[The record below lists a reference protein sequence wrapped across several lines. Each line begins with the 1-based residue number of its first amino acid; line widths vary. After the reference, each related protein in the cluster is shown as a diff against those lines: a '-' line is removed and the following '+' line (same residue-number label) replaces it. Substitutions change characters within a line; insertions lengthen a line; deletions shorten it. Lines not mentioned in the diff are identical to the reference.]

1 MTRIHLLA
9 GAAVFALAACGGG
22 ETTAPAPAESAADP
36 ETVAEQPTETV
47 EATSGFADLEGVAA
61 DYSLEITHA
70 YLAAYVGHANGL
82 SRYQINFTALDASLS
97 FDPAA
102 PESAAITFTVDTSGV
117 QTNYPGDYKAGHA
130 DSGHDSWNDDVAN
143 DGKWLNST
151 EHGTA
156 TFVSTGATRTGDN
169 TGTVTGDLTLLGQ
182 TNEVTF
188 DVTYN
193 GNGTARGSDRALIG
207 FDATTTINRSEWG
220 MGAYIPV
227 ISDDVRLDFS
237 GEFIQDAAE

>member
-1 MTRIHLLA
+1 MTRIQLLA
-9 GAAVFALAACGGG
+9 GAAIFALAACGGG
-22 ETTAPAPAESAADP
+22 ETTEPAPAADTAAQP
-36 ETVAEQPTETV
+36 EVIEQPTDTA
-47 EATSGFADLEGVAA
+47 EATSGFADVDGVAG
-61 DYSLEITHA
+61 DYELEITHA
-70 YLAAYVGHANGL
+70 YLAAYVGHGNGL
-82 SRYQINFTALDASLS
+82 SRYQISFTDLAADLS

-102 PESAAITFTVDTSGV
+102 PESSAITFTVNTSGV

-130 DSGHDSWNDDVAN
+130 DSGHDSWNEDVAN

-156 TFVSTGATRTGDN
+156 TFVSTSATRTGDN
-169 TGTVTGDLTLLGQ
+169 TGTITGDLTLLGA

-193 GNGTARGSDRALIG
+193 GAGETRRGAVPLLG

-220 MGAYIPV
+220 MGSYIPV

-237 GEFIQDAAE
+237 GEFIQKTVE

>member
-1 MTRIHLLA
+1 MKRTQLLA
-9 GAAVFALAACGGG
+9 GAAIFAFAACGGG
-22 ETTAPAPAESAADP
+22 ETSEPAPSESAAQP
-36 ETVAEQPTETV
+36 ETVEQPSETA
-47 EATSGFADLEGVAA
+47 EPTSGFAELEGVAG
-61 DYSLEITHA
+61 DYSLEVNHA
-70 YLAAYVGHANGL
+70 YLAAYVGHGNGL
-82 SRYQINFTALDASLS
+82 SRYQISFTALDADLS

-102 PESAAITFTVDTSGV
+102 PESASITFTVDTAGV
-117 QTNYPGDYKAGHA
+117 QTNYPGDYKGTHEGSAHE
-130 DSGHDSWNDDVAN
+130 SWNEDVSN

-193 GNGTARGSDRALIG
+193 GNGEARGSGRALLG
-207 FDATTTINRSEWG
+207 FNATTTINRSDWG
-220 MGAYIPV
+220 MGSYIPV

-237 GEFIQDAAE
+237 GEFIADAAE

>member
-1 MTRIHLLA
+1 MKRIHLLA

-22 ETTAPAPAESAADP
+22 EPAEPAPSETPAEP
-36 ETVAEQPTETV
+36 ETIEQPAETV
-47 EATSGFADLEGVAA
+47 EATSGFADLEGVAG
-61 DYSLEITHA
+61 DYDLEVNHA
-70 YLAAYVGHANGL
+70 YLAAYVGHGNGL
-82 SRYQINFTALDASLS
+82 SRYQISFTALDADLS
-97 FDPAA
+97 FDPAS
-102 PESAAITFTVDTSGV
+102 PESASLTFTVDTTGV

-143 DGKWLNST
+143 DGKWLNSG
-151 EHGTA
+151 EFGTA
-156 TFVSTGATRTGDN
+156 TFVSTSATRTGDN

-193 GNGTARGSDRALIG
+193 GNGNARGSGLALLG
-207 FDATTTINRSEWG
+207 FDASTTINRSDWG
-220 MGAYIPV
+220 MGSYIPA

-237 GEFIQDAAE
+237 GEFIQKAAE